1 MKKLLLIMEVSQ
13 KQAYIFKNKELK
25 KNIDASYT
33 IDEITSSGYFKKY
46 FPEYY
51 NEEKNLVYSG
61 GGHTILVFD
70 NDVEENDNTG
80 KENQAVRFA
89 KKLSKQIFCDYDGLE
104 VFIKIMDY
112 NENDDPSKN
121 IQNLMKKLEE
131 KKAIRRASFRQG
143 TFGME
148 VSKGEAERVFDSE
161 KKEKEAEQRKK
172 DAENR
177 REKRIREEK
186 KKIQE
191 EETTH
196 YELVTQLEKLGG
208 NKDDN
213 NFIAVVHIDGNLM
226 GKKVQENDKEL
237 RKILDRISDPEKKLD
252 MYREKKQEFSEKID
266 KLFKGAYSDMQDA
279 VKKQIENGNLKDL
292 SLEEVV
298 NEEKQINFPVRRIIT
313 AGDDICFVSEGKI
326 GIECAVEYMKALWK
340 RSKGENSACA
350 GVAIVHQSYPFYKA
364 YEIAESL
371 CSSAKKYNASL
382 DKEGCA
388 NACAIDWHIEYGEM
402 YGGLDEIRK
411 HYVDADGKSILARPY
426 FVCGK
431 AEYEGKAGNRTY
443 ADFKQTMEE
452 MEYAL
457 HNKCEDEEDRMIA
470 RRKLKELRTY
480 LKERDEAVD
489 AYFKKSRLDQYLTK
503 NDKNFDVIEVMDTY
517 IGFQTEEDK

>member
-112 NENDDPSKN
+112 DEKAEPSEN
-121 IQNLMKKLEE
+121 IQNLMQKLEE

-313 AGDDICFVSEGKI
+313 AGDDICFVSEGRI

-426 FVCGK
+426 FVCGDEK
-431 AEYEGKAGNRTY
+431 YEGKAGNRTY
-443 ADFKQTMEE
+443 ANFKQTMEE

-480 LKERDEAVD
+480 LKESEEAVD

>member
-25 KNIDASYT
+25 RNIDASYT
-33 IDEITSSGYFKKY
+33 IDEITSSGYFEKY

-51 NEEKNLVYSG
+51 NKEKNLVYSG

-112 NENDDPSKN
+112 DEKAEPSEN
-121 IQNLMKKLEE
+121 IQNLMQKLEE

-313 AGDDICFVSEGKI
+313 AGDDICFVSEGRI

-480 LKERDEAVD
+480 LKESDEAVD

>member
-33 IDEITSSGYFKKY
+33 IDEITSSGYFEKY

-89 KKLSKQIFCDYDGLE
+89 KKMSKQIFCDYDGLE

-112 NENDDPSKN
+112 DEKAEPSKN

-313 AGDDICFVSEGKI
+313 AGDDICFVSEGRI

-480 LKERDEAVD
+480 LKESDEAVD

>member
-148 VSKGEAERVFDSE
+148 VSKGEAERVLDSE

-226 GKKVQENDKEL
+226 GKKVQENDEEL
-237 RKILDRISDPEKKLD
+237 RKILDGISDPEKKLD

-298 NEEKQINFPVRRIIT
+298 NGEKQINFPVRRIIT

-340 RSKGENSACA
+340 RSEGENSACA

-431 AEYEGKAGNRTY
+431 PEYEGKAGNRTY
-443 ADFKQTMEE
+443 ANFKQTMEE

-480 LKERDEAVD
+480 LKESEEAVD

>member
-33 IDEITSSGYFKKY
+33 IDEITSSGYFEKY

-51 NEEKNLVYSG
+51 NKEKNLVYSG

-112 NENDDPSKN
+112 DEKAEPSKN

-313 AGDDICFVSEGKI
+313 AGDDICFVSEGRI

-480 LKERDEAVD
+480 LKESDEAVD

>member
-33 IDEITSSGYFKKY
+33 IDEITSSGYFNKY

-112 NENDDPSKN
+112 DEKAEPSKN
-121 IQNLMKKLEE
+121 IQNLMQKLEE

-148 VSKGEAERVFDSE
+148 VLQE
-161 KKEKEAEQRKK
+161 KK
-172 DAENR
+172 DAKTR
-177 REKRIREEK
+177 REEK
-186 KKIQE
+186 MEGE
-191 EETTH
+191 EITP
-196 YELVTQLEKLGG
+196 YKLVTQLEKLGG

-237 RKILDRISDPEKKLD
+237 RKILDGISDPEKKLD

-266 KLFKGAYSDMQDA
+266 KLFKGAYSDMQNV
-279 VKKQIENGNLKDL
+279 VKKQVENGDLKDL

-298 NEEKQINFPVRRIIT
+298 NGEKQINFPIRRIIT
-313 AGDDICFVSEGKI
+313 AGDDICFVSEGRI

-426 FVCGK
+426 FVCGDEK
-431 AEYEGKAGNRTY
+431 YEGKAGNRTY
-443 ADFKQTMEE
+443 ANFKQTMEE

-480 LKERDEAVD
+480 LKESDEAVD

>member
-33 IDEITSSGYFKKY
+33 IDEITSSGYFEKY

-51 NEEKNLVYSG
+51 NKEKNLVYSG

-112 NENDDPSKN
+112 DEKAEPSEN
-121 IQNLMKKLEE
+121 IQNLMQKLEE

-148 VSKGEAERVFDSE
+148 VLQE
-161 KKEKEAEQRKK
+161 KK
-172 DAENR
+172 DAKTR
-177 REKRIREEK
+177 REEK
-186 KKIQE
+186 MEGE
-191 EETTH
+191 EITP
-196 YELVTQLEKLGG
+196 YKLVTQLEKLGG

-226 GKKVQENDKEL
+226 GKKVQKNDEVIDG
-237 RKILDRISDPEKKLD
+237 ILKPQGNKLTSGEKLD
-252 MYREKKQEFSEKID
+252 IYRAEKQKFSKDID
-266 KLFKGAYSDMQDA
+266 DLFQDAYNDMQNV

-292 SLEEVV
+292 SLEETKE
-298 NEEKQINFPVRRIIT
+298 NGEKQINFPIRRIIR

-340 RSKGENSACA
+340 RSEGENSACA

-426 FVCGK
+426 FVCGEP
-431 AEYEGKAGNRTY
+431 EYEGKAGNRTY
-443 ADFKQTMEE
+443 TNFKQTMEE

-480 LKERDEAVD
+480 LKESDEAVD

>member
-33 IDEITSSGYFKKY
+33 IDEITSSGYFEKY

-112 NENDDPSKN
+112 NENDDPSKK
-121 IQNLMKKLEE
+121 IQNLMQKLEE

-148 VSKGEAERVFDSE
+148 VLQE
-161 KKEKEAEQRKK
+161 KK
-172 DAENR
+172 DAKTR
-177 REKRIREEK
+177 REEK
-186 KKIQE
+186 MEGE
-191 EETTH
+191 EITP
-196 YELVTQLEKLGG
+196 YKLVTQLEKLGG

-226 GKKVQENDKEL
+226 GKKVQKNDEVIDG
-237 RKILDRISDPEKKLD
+237 ILKPQGNKLTSGEKLD
-252 MYREKKQEFSEKID
+252 IYRAEKQKFSKDID
-266 KLFKGAYSDMQDA
+266 DLFQDAYNDMQNV

-292 SLEEVV
+292 SLEETKE
-298 NEEKQINFPVRRIIT
+298 NGEKQINFPIRRIIR
-313 AGDDICFVSEGKI
+313 AGDDICFVSEGRI

-431 AEYEGKAGNRTY
+431 PEYEGKAGNRTY
-443 ADFKQTMEE
+443 ANFKQTMEE

-480 LKERDEAVD
+480 LKESEEAVD

>member
-1 MKKLLLIMEVSQ
+1 MKKLNRQ
-13 KQAYIFKNKELK
+13 K
-25 KNIDASYT
+25 
-33 IDEITSSGYFKKY
+33 
-46 FPEYY
+46 
-51 NEEKNLVYSG
+51 
-61 GGHTILVFD
+61 ILM
-70 NDVEENDNTG
+70 
-80 KENQAVRFA
+80 Q
-89 KKLSKQIFCDYDGLE
+89 
-104 VFIKIMDY
+104 
-112 NENDDPSKN
+112 
-121 IQNLMKKLEE
+121 KLEE
-131 KKAIRRASFRQG
+131 KKAVRRASFRQG

-313 AGDDICFVSEGKI
+313 AGDDICFVSEGRI

-480 LKERDEAVD
+480 LKESDEAVD

>member
-112 NENDDPSKN
+112 DEKAEPSEN

-226 GKKVQENDKEL
+226 GKKVQENDEEL
-237 RKILDRISDPEKKLD
+237 RKILDGISDPEKKLD

-298 NEEKQINFPVRRIIT
+298 NGEKQINFPVRRIIT

-340 RSKGENSACA
+340 RSEGENSACA

-431 AEYEGKAGNRTY
+431 PEYEGKAGNRTY
-443 ADFKQTMEE
+443 ANFKQTMEE

-480 LKERDEAVD
+480 LKESEEAVD

>member
-340 RSKGENSACA
+340 RSEGENSACA

-480 LKERDEAVD
+480 LKESDEAVD

>member
-148 VSKGEAERVFDSE
+148 VSKGEAERVLDSE

-208 NKDDN
+208 NMDDN

-226 GKKVQENDKEL
+226 GKKVQENDEEL
-237 RKILDRISDPEKKLD
+237 RKILDGISDPEKKLD

-298 NEEKQINFPVRRIIT
+298 NGEKQINFPVRRIIT

-340 RSKGENSACA
+340 RSEGENSACA

-431 AEYEGKAGNRTY
+431 PEYEGKAGNRTY
-443 ADFKQTMEE
+443 ANFKQTMEE

-480 LKERDEAVD
+480 LKESEEAVD

>member
-1 MKKLLLIMEVSQ
+1 M
-13 KQAYIFKNKELK
+13 
-25 KNIDASYT
+25 
-33 IDEITSSGYFKKY
+33 
-46 FPEYY
+46 
-51 NEEKNLVYSG
+51 
-61 GGHTILVFD
+61 
-70 NDVEENDNTG
+70 
-80 KENQAVRFA
+80 
-89 KKLSKQIFCDYDGLE
+89 
-104 VFIKIMDY
+104 
-112 NENDDPSKN
+112 
-121 IQNLMKKLEE
+121 MKKLEE

-313 AGDDICFVSEGKI
+313 AGDDICFVSEGRI

-426 FVCGK
+426 FVCGEP
-431 AEYEGKAGNRTY
+431 EYEGKAGNRTY
-443 ADFKQTMEE
+443 ANFKQTMEE

-480 LKERDEAVD
+480 LKESDEAVD

>member
-1 MKKLLLIMEVSQ
+1 M
-13 KQAYIFKNKELK
+13 
-25 KNIDASYT
+25 
-33 IDEITSSGYFKKY
+33 
-46 FPEYY
+46 
-51 NEEKNLVYSG
+51 
-61 GGHTILVFD
+61 
-70 NDVEENDNTG
+70 
-80 KENQAVRFA
+80 
-89 KKLSKQIFCDYDGLE
+89 
-104 VFIKIMDY
+104 
-112 NENDDPSKN
+112 
-121 IQNLMKKLEE
+121 
-131 KKAIRRASFRQG
+131 
-143 TFGME
+143 
-148 VSKGEAERVFDSE
+148 
-161 KKEKEAEQRKK
+161 
-172 DAENR
+172 
-177 REKRIREEK
+177 
-186 KKIQE
+186 
-191 EETTH
+191 
-196 YELVTQLEKLGG
+196 VTQLEKLGG

-313 AGDDICFVSEGKI
+313 AGDDICFVSEGRI

>member
-46 FPEYY
+46 FLEYY

-131 KKAIRRASFRQG
+131 KKAVRRASFRQG

-313 AGDDICFVSEGKI
+313 AGDDICFVSEGRI

-480 LKERDEAVD
+480 LKESDEAVD

>member
-33 IDEITSSGYFKKY
+33 IDEITSSGYFEKY

-51 NEEKNLVYSG
+51 NKEKNLVYSG

-313 AGDDICFVSEGKI
+313 AGDDICFVSEGRI

-480 LKERDEAVD
+480 LKESEEAVD

>member
-25 KNIDASYT
+25 RNIDASYT
-33 IDEITSSGYFKKY
+33 IDEITSSGYFEKY

-51 NEEKNLVYSG
+51 NKEKNLVYSG

-313 AGDDICFVSEGKI
+313 AGDDICFVSEGRI

-457 HNKCEDEEDRMIA
+457 HYKCEDEEDRMIA

-480 LKERDEAVD
+480 LKESDEAVD

>member
-33 IDEITSSGYFKKY
+33 IDEITSSGYFEKY

-112 NENDDPSKN
+112 DEKAEPSKN

-313 AGDDICFVSEGKI
+313 AGDDICFVSEGRI

>member
-112 NENDDPSKN
+112 DEKAEPSEN
-121 IQNLMKKLEE
+121 IQNLMQKLEE

-340 RSKGENSACA
+340 RSEGENSACA

-426 FVCGK
+426 FVCGDV
-431 AEYEGKAGNRTY
+431 EYEGKAGNRTY

-480 LKERDEAVD
+480 LKESEEAVD

>member
-33 IDEITSSGYFKKY
+33 IDEITSSGYFEKY

-112 NENDDPSKN
+112 DENAEPSEN
-121 IQNLMKKLEE
+121 IQNLMQKLEE

-148 VSKGEAERVFDSE
+148 VLQE
-161 KKEKEAEQRKK
+161 KK
-172 DAENR
+172 DAKTR
-177 REKRIREEK
+177 REEK
-186 KKIQE
+186 MEGE
-191 EETTH
+191 EITP
-196 YELVTQLEKLGG
+196 YKLVTQLEKLGG

-226 GKKVQENDKEL
+226 GKKVQKNDEVIDG
-237 RKILDRISDPEKKLD
+237 ILKPQGNKLTSGEKLD
-252 MYREKKQEFSEKID
+252 IYRAEKQKFSKDID
-266 KLFKGAYSDMQDA
+266 DLFQDAYNDMQNV

-292 SLEEVV
+292 SLEETKE
-298 NEEKQINFPVRRIIT
+298 NGEKQINFPIRRIIR
-313 AGDDICFVSEGKI
+313 AGDDICFVSEGRI

-340 RSKGENSACA
+340 RSEGENSACA

-426 FVCGK
+426 FVCGDEK
-431 AEYEGKAGNRTY
+431 YEGKAGNRTY

-480 LKERDEAVD
+480 LKESDEAVD

>member
-33 IDEITSSGYFKKY
+33 IDEITSSGYFEKY

-313 AGDDICFVSEGKI
+313 AGDDICFVSEGRI

-426 FVCGK
+426 FVCGEP
-431 AEYEGKAGNRTY
+431 EYEGKAGNRTY
-443 ADFKQTMEE
+443 ANFKQTMEE

-480 LKERDEAVD
+480 LKESDEAVD

>member
-33 IDEITSSGYFKKY
+33 IDEITSSGYFEKY

-112 NENDDPSKN
+112 NENDDPSKK
-121 IQNLMKKLEE
+121 IQNLMQKLEE

-148 VSKGEAERVFDSE
+148 VSQE
-161 KKEKEAEQRKK
+161 KK
-172 DAENR
+172 DAKTR
-177 REKRIREEK
+177 REEK
-186 KKIQE
+186 MEGE
-191 EETTH
+191 EITP
-196 YELVTQLEKLGG
+196 YKLVTQLEKLGG

-226 GKKVQENDKEL
+226 GKKVQKNDEVIDG
-237 RKILDRISDPEKKLD
+237 ILKPQGNKLTSGEKLD
-252 MYREKKQEFSEKID
+252 IYRAEKQKFSKDID
-266 KLFKGAYSDMQDA
+266 DLFQDAYNDMQNV
-279 VKKQIENGNLKDL
+279 VKKQIENGSLKDL
-292 SLEEVV
+292 SLEETKE
-298 NEEKQINFPVRRIIT
+298 NGEKQINFPIRRIIR

-340 RSKGENSACA
+340 RSEGENSACA

-426 FVCGK
+426 FVCGEP
-431 AEYEGKAGNRTY
+431 EYEGKAGNRTY
-443 ADFKQTMEE
+443 ANFKQTMEE

-480 LKERDEAVD
+480 LKESEEAVD